1 MSENSFCR
9 VIVRDVERLADE
21 TEFKRQLPFVSV
33 ERQQKAW
40 RFKFPMG
47 RALSLGAALA
57 LDELLQIHGMRERE
71 QHYILGEHGKP
82 SLAAHP
88 ELHFSLSHSG
98 HYVAC
103 ALGSSEMGLDIQH
116 RVTVNEGVVRRV
128 CSEEETDW
136 LNNQNEEDRTTG
148 FLRLWTLKESWFKMV
163 GTGLTDDYPYFDLTG
178 SFPILLNK
186 EGTFRF
192 YEFSFAEGR
201 GALCLSDVDIL
212 PEIAIK

>member
-1 MSENSFCR
+1 MSENIFCR

-21 TEFKRQLPFVSV
+21 AAFRQQLPRVSV
-33 ERQQKAW
+33 ERQQKAL

-47 RALSLGAALA
+47 RALSLGAALV
-57 LDELLQIHGMRERE
+57 LDELLQVHGLWERE
-71 QHYILGEHGKP
+71 QHYIIGEHGKP

-103 ALGSSEMGLDIQH
+103 ALSSAEVGIDIQH
-116 RVTVNEGVVRRV
+116 RVKVNEGVVRRV
-128 CSEEETDW
+128 CSEEEIDW
-136 LNNQNEEDRTTG
+136 LDALDKDDRGAG
-148 FLRLWTLKESWFKMV
+148 FLRLWTLKESWFKAV

-178 SFPILLNK
+178 SFPRLLNK
-186 EGTFRF
+186 EGIFHF

-201 GALCLSDVDIL
+201 GAVCIPAVDIR
-212 PEIAIK
+212 PEIVVI